1 MTVTEPDT
9 ESMRIDVHA
18 HYFPKD
24 YVQKMIALGR
34 TDVHPGSGQPAD
46 FGSRLAAMDEAA
58 VEAQVLS
65 AVGLDCQMHE
75 REAAVQAARFIND
88 AYRDVVDEHAG
99 RFRAFGWLPLPYV
112 EDAVAEAERCLGEL
126 DFAGIAMSCFFQ
138 GRPLDDPAFEE
149 LWAELNR
156 RQTVVYVHPV
166 GMHSCGHPGMSQY
179 GLHTAFG
186 SFMQLSVAATRLV
199 YSGVT
204 QRYPDISFIFAVCGG
219 MLPYMLPR
227 MERNLRRGLNDEAVV
242 ASGAQFFAW
251 VKKLPI
257 DAADPIAEFRR
268 FYYDTSVQDVPLALL
283 AARETYGVDRL
294 VLGSDEIFASLTEA
308 VQMIQDSPYLTA
320 EEKTAVLDL
329 NAQRVL
335 KLTAAKVR

>member
-1 MTVTEPDT
+1 
-9 ESMRIDVHA
+9 MRVDVHA

-24 YVQKMIALGR
+24 YVEMMIRLGR
-34 TDVHPGSGQPAD
+34 TDVPPGSGQPSD
-46 FGSRLAAMDEAA
+46 LGPRVAAMDEVA

-75 REAAVQAARFIND
+75 RGAAVEAARFIND
-88 AYRDVVDEHAG
+88 SYREVVDAHNG

-112 EDAVAEAERCLGEL
+112 EEAIVEAERCLGEL
-126 DFAGIAMSCFFQ
+126 EFAGIAMSCFYQ

-149 LWAELNR
+149 LWVELNR
-156 RQTVVYVHPV
+156 RHAVIYVHPV
-166 GMHSCGHPGMSQY
+166 GMHSCGHPGMSEY
-179 GLHTAFG
+179 GLHTAYG
-186 SFMQLSVAATRLV
+186 SQMQLTVAATRLV
-199 YSGVT
+199 YSGLT
-204 QRYPDISFIFAVCGG
+204 QRYPDVSFIFAVCGG
-219 MLPYMLPR
+219 MLPFLLPR
-227 MERNLRRGLNDEAVV
+227 VERNLLRGFNDEAVV

-251 VKKLPI
+251 VKKLPL
-257 DAADPIAEFRR
+257 DPADPLAEFRR
-268 FYYDTSVQDVPLALL
+268 FYYDTSVQDVPLTFL

-308 VQMIQDSPYLTA
+308 VQMIESSPYLTA

-335 KLTAAKVR
+335 KLTPSRVG

>member
-1 MTVTEPDT
+1 VSESEPGA
-9 ESMRIDVHA
+9 MRIDVHA

-34 TDVHPGSGQPAD
+34 NDIHPGSGQPAD
-46 FGSRLAAMDEAA
+46 LGPRLAAMDETA

-65 AVGLDCQMHE
+65 AVGLDCQMHD
-75 REAAVQAARFIND
+75 RDSAVEAARFIND
-88 AYRDVVDEHAG
+88 EYRDVVEDHGG

-112 EDAVAEAERCLGEL
+112 EDAIAEAIRCLDEL
-126 DFAGIAMSCFFQ
+126 EFAGIAMSCFYQ
-138 GRPLDDPAFEE
+138 ERSLDDPAFEE
-149 LWAELNR
+149 LWAELNSR
-156 RQTVVYVHPV
+156 RAVIYVHPV
-166 GMHSCGHPGMSQY
+166 GAHSCGHPGMDKY
-179 GLHTAFG
+179 GLHTGFG
-186 SFMQLSVAATRLV
+186 SFMQLSVAATRLI

-204 QRYPDISFIFAVCGG
+204 QRYPNISFIFAVCGG

-227 MERNLRRGLNDEAVV
+227 IERNLRRGFNDEAVV

-251 VKKLPI
+251 VKQLPL
-257 DAADPIAEFRR
+257 DPADPISEFRR

-283 AARETYGVDRL
+283 AAKETYGVDRL

-308 VQMIQDSPYLTA
+308 VQMIENSPYLSA

-335 KLTAAKVR
+335 KLTPTKVR